1 MPRSGKLNVTDLKP
15 QQQPVRISAEMPDA
29 RIRDWR
35 KRARSASWN
44 NLIWDWSRLGISA
57 SGREAAESLEFAP
70 SEVFAHPDVISA
82 HPELADYYRL
92 MAGLPKKSLDQTPSR
107 SAAKDT
113 VALCRFMNGHLSSS
127 LTVAAKASRESR
139 LHPIFAEAAKQQGNW
154 PDPALAAVREVQHIL
169 VNYATEK
176 GLLDLE
182 ATAKLA
188 AKRLKTAPGISEVF
202 DLLAILKDKGQRA
215 EFLEELFKFHLRE
228 KI

>member
-1 MPRSGKLNVTDLKP
+1 
-15 QQQPVRISAEMPDA
+15 
-29 RIRDWR
+29 
-35 KRARSASWN
+35 
-44 NLIWDWSRLGISA
+44 
-57 SGREAAESLEFAP
+57 
-70 SEVFAHPDVISA
+70 
-82 HPELADYYRL
+82 
-92 MAGLPKKSLDQTPSR
+92 
-107 SAAKDT
+107 
-113 VALCRFMNGHLSSS
+113 
-127 LTVAAKASRESR
+127 
-139 LHPIFAEAAKQQGNW
+139 
-154 PDPALAAVREVQHIL
+154 VQHIL